1 MPTSTSAEA
10 TEVAAEAAAPAPKAR
25 TLSARPRLKAAVVAE
40 PEAAAEEAAPAPAP
54 KRATKATAASA
65 PAAAP
70 APAPSGK
77 GSQNLQDQF
86 LNHLRKNKTPVTMF
100 LVKGVKLQGIVTWF
114 DNFSILLRR
123 DGQSQLV
130 YKHAVST
137 IMPSTPIDT
146 RLFGTTEG
154 NKKARLLQDVFLASI
169 RAAAV
174 QVTMFLVNGVMLQ
187 GRVAAYDLFCMMLE
201 REGYVQL
208 AYKHAVSTIQPVTPV
223 DLTGEWDGEEETDA

>member
-1 MPTSTSAEA
+1 MTSRTLTARPRPAKENVE
-10 TEVAAEAAAPAPKAR
+10 TAEAAPITGGA
-25 TLSARPRLKAAVVAE
+25 
-40 PEAAAEEAAPAPAP
+40 
-54 KRATKATAASA
+54 
-65 PAAAP
+65 
-70 APAPSGK
+70 K
-77 GSQNLQDQF
+77 GQNLQDQF
-86 LNHLRKNKTPVTMF
+86 LNLLRKNKTPVTMF

-137 IMPSTPIDT
+137 IMPSVPVDAGQ
-146 RLFGTTEG
+146 FASGGEG
-154 NKKARLLQDVFLASI
+154 NKKVRLLQDVFLTSLRASE
-169 RAAAV
+169 V

-187 GRVAAYDLFCMMLE
+187 GRVAAFDLFCMLLE

-223 DLTGEWDGEEETDA
+223 DLTGDGWDGEEGDED